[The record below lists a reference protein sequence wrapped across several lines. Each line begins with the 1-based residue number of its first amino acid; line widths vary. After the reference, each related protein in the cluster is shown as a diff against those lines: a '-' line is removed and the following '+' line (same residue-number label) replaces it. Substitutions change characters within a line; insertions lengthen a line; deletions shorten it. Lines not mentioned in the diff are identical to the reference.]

1 LGDGCDCRESLN
13 GSQAASC
20 MNTIA
25 VGSLIDTTQPGE
37 HTFTVIA
44 VSHDGQRTART
55 VDYTVAPSNQ
65 FVI

>member
-1 LGDGCDCRESLN
+1 
-13 GSQAASC
+13 
-20 MNTIA
+20 MNTLA
-25 VGSLIDTTQPGE
+25 PGSLIDTTHPGE

-44 VSHDGQRTART
+44 FSHDGQRTART